1 MTTMSQQPPSPQPPK
16 KPLLEQMRDALR
28 VRHYSIRTETSY
40 LDWARRF
47 TLRVFHHKRHP
58 ETMGA
63 PEITAS
69 RSVTHLAV
77 EKNVAASTQTQA
89 LSAILFLYRAVLQ
102 IEIDEPL
109 DIVRAK
115 KPEHLP
121 VVLSKDEVQAVLR
134 QMSGDP
140 QRMAKLLYGS
150 GLRLMECVRLRVKD
164 LDFDQRQ
171 TCTEPVEVL
180 SCAKAKG

>member
-1 MTTMSQQPPSPQPPK
+1 MTTISQQQPSPQPPK
-16 KPLLEQMRDALR
+16 KPLLERMRDALR
-28 VRHYSIRTETSY
+28 ARHYSIRTETSY

-47 TLRVFHHKRHP
+47 ILFHHKRHP

-63 PEITAS
+63 SEVTAFL
-69 RSVTHLAV
+69 THLAV

-89 LSAILFLYRAVLQ
+89 LSAILFLYRSVLQ
-102 IEIDEPL
+102 MDIDEPL

-121 VVLSKDEVQAVLR
+121 VVLGKDEVQAVLR

-140 QRMAKLLYGS
+140 QLTPALAAQVQVWPNS
-150 GLRLMECVRLRVKD
+150 STVAA
-164 LDFDQRQ
+164 
-171 TCTEPVEVL
+171 
-180 SCAKAKG
+180 CA